1 MNGDMERVE
10 GLIGRIAEDRAA
22 QVRALGR
29 AAIVLAAIPEWAQ
42 SREIEAWFGIPRNR
56 LVAMVV
62 SRQVVARKFDAADP
76 RSVTIYRVADVR
88 RAIDALPDYADW
100 LAARAAGKSTEDN
113 RQTENG

>member
-62 SRQVVARKFDAADP
+62 SRQVVARKFDATDP

-100 LAARAAGKSTEDN
+100 LAARAAGKATEGN
-113 RQTENG
+113 RQDGNM